1 MVVTVI
7 EIEYASWT
15 PRIALPAAVV
25 TAITI
30 TITITN
36 DYVCIAAPVAVPD
49 NHVIIA
55 TAALPHPGNR
65 SIAAITIPA
74 ACTIIITAP
83 FHTFGAITTTR
94 AITIATPLYSAF
106 AVATARRARLALG
119 TPFGPNHGSAAL
131 VPTSSA

>member
-83 FHTFGAITTTR
+83 
-94 AITIATPLYSAF
+94 LYSAF
-106 AVATARRARLALG
+106 AVATAGRARLALG